1 MSITVY
7 SENWEGKFRKS
18 TFEAV
23 CYAKKIADMSNE
35 EVKAISVGEID
46 ENELKKLSNFGANTI
61 VSYPKSK
68 RITKKGLPLLLKM
81 SQKTVVS

>member
-7 SENWEGKFRKS
+7 TENWEGKFRKS

-35 EVKAISVGEID
+35 EVKAISVGEIN
-46 ENELKKLSNFGANTI
+46 ENELDT
-61 VSYPKSK
+61 
-68 RITKKGLPLLLKM
+68 
-81 SQKTVVS
+81 

>member
-7 SENWEGKFRKS
+7 TENWEGKFRKS

-35 EVKAISVGEID
+35 EVKAISVGEVD
-46 ENELKKLSNFGANTI
+46 ENELKK
-61 VSYPKSK
+61 
-68 RITKKGLPLLLKM
+68 
-81 SQKTVVS
+81 